1 MSFNKFDDV
10 LDRILAPFV
19 NDLSE
24 DILREIKE
32 NQPVDDTTK
41 EKAMMIK
48 ATSGKNAWIK
58 DGRSAIDAWSIG
70 NVSKT
75 KKGTEINLVNG
86 APWIW
91 LMELGLFDQDPDLIG
106 KNPVERTDDGKFS
119 EQAPEGY
126 FIRDALTK
134 VLKDKLD

>member
-1 MSFNKFDDV
+1 MKFEKFDNI
-10 LDRILAPFV
+10 LDDQLSPFIRS
-19 NDLSE
+19 LSE
-24 DILREIKE
+24 DILKEIKE

-41 EKAMMIK
+41 EKARMIR
-48 ATSGKNAWIK
+48 ATTGENAWVK

-75 KKGTEINLVNG
+75 KRGNEINLVNG
-86 APWIW
+86 APWVW

-106 KNPVERTDDGKFS
+106 KNPVERTEDGKFS

-126 FIRDALTK
+126 FIRDALIK
-134 VLKDKLD
+134 VLKDKLG